1 MKPKIAVLMGGH
13 SLERDI
19 SFQSGKRVAAALK
32 KLGYRVASLDVDE
45 HVATHLRKEKP
56 NLCFIALHGRFGED
70 GAIQGL
76 LEIMGLPYTG
86 SGILA
91 SVLGMDKSLSKD
103 FFQQEDIP
111 TPDFVA
117 LSTGAVKEL
126 GAASVLK
133 DITARL
139 GLPLVVKP
147 SNQGSA
153 QGINFVKTEDQ
164 MTSALL
170 GAFSFSDKV
179 ILEQYVQGVEV
190 AVSVLGDVR
199 ARALPP
205 VEIAPKKGHF
215 DFEAMYTMGAT
226 EYFIPARLPAAKIK
240 EIQKIAV
247 KAHKTLGCRDFS
259 RVDFIVEKK
268 TGIPHVLEINTI
280 PGLTETSLF
289 PMAAAEAGLDFTDLI
304 GKIAKSGLARK

>member
-1 MKPKIAVLMGGH
+1 MKSKIAVLMGGH

-19 SFQSGKRVAAALK
+19 SFQSGKRVAAAVK

-45 HVATHLRKEKP
+45 HIVTHLKKEQP
-56 NLCFIALHGRFGED
+56 DLCFIALHGRFGED

-103 FFQQEDIP
+103 FFLKESMP

-126 GAASVLK
+126 GAATVIQ
-133 DITARL
+133 DIIARL

-153 QGINFVKTEDQ
+153 QGINFVKKEDD

-179 ILEQYVQGVEV
+179 ILERYVKGMEV
-190 AVSVLGDVR
+190 AVSVLGDER
-199 ARALPP
+199 AHALPP
-205 VEIAPKKGHF
+205 VEIAPKKNHF

-226 EYFIPARLPAAKIK
+226 EYYIPARLPADKVKA
-240 EIQKIAV
+240 IQKVAV
-247 KAHKTLGCRDFS
+247 AAHKAVGCRDFS
-259 RVDFIVEKK
+259 RVDFIVEAK
-268 TGIPHVLEINTI
+268 TGIPYVLELNTI

-289 PMAAAEAGLDFTDLI
+289 PMAAAEAGIDFVDLI
-304 GKIAKSGLARK
+304 DRIVKAALSRK